1 MPVNVRAPLLDR
13 LVGFSPRPF
22 GGRHPSHTLTR
33 EGLKESVRREL
44 ETLLNTRSSLPAARL
59 LERELTV
66 IDYGIP
72 DLSDFSATNVEHHAL
87 LAAVVAKAVTA
98 FEPRLRD
105 VRVAAGG
112 YDETSRSLTLTITGT
127 LVVDAWR
134 EPVSFPTILG
144 IKNGETKVMGETA

>member
-1 MPVNVRAPLLDR
+1 MPVHVRAPLLDR
-13 LVGFSPRPF
+13 LVGHPHRPF

-33 EGLKESVRREL
+33 EGLRESVRKEL
-44 ETLLNTRSSLPAARL
+44 ETLLTTRSSLPAARL

-66 IDYGIP
+66 LDYGIP
-72 DLSDFSATNVEHHAL
+72 DLSDFSATNVEDQAR
-87 LAAVVAKAVTA
+87 LAAVIAKAVAA
-98 FEPRLRD
+98 FEPRLRE

-112 YDETSRSLTLTITGT
+112 YDETSRSLSLTISGT

-144 IKNGETKVMGETA
+144 IRNGETRVLGEGE